1 MKVQIK
7 KIIDLKPAE
16 YNPRE
21 LTKKQYEDLKK
32 SLQEFGVVEPILV
45 NMHNDRE
52 NVVIGG
58 HQRLRIWSELGN
70 TEIECV
76 EVKLPLD
83 KEKELNVRLNKNGG
97 QWDWDLL
104 ANNFESADLIDWG
117 FDEDDVLAELTEDDE
132 KEEPEV
138 VFSEILNESNNYVVL
153 CFDNEI
159 DWLQAQTHFDLD
171 SVHSKRSNGKPW
183 SKGIGRVIKGAD
195 YLKGLNES

>member
-1 MKVQIK
+1 MKVQIR

-45 NMHNDRE
+45 NMHKDRE
-52 NVVIGG
+52 SVVIGG

-70 TEIECV
+70 EDIQCV

-117 FDEDDVLAELTEDDE
+117 FNEDDVLAELTEDDE

-153 CFDNEI
+153 YFDNEI

-171 SVHSKRSNGKPW
+171 SVHSKRSNSNLGV
-183 SKGIGRVIKGAD
+183 R
-195 YLKGLNES
+195 E